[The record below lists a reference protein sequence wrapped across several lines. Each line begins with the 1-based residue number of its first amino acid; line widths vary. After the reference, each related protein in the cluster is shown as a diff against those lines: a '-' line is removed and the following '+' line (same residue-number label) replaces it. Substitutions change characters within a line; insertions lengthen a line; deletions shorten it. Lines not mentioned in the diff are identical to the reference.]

1 MTPSREATDDT
12 LRVGSR
18 SALFILVAYFL
29 SGVTSVAYEVLWA
42 RMVSLQFGVSIFGVV
57 VTVTAFMAG
66 LGVGSLFAARLIARI
81 SRPLLVFAVLEV
93 CIAAWALLT
102 PLMLSAGSDWLG
114 ARSGSASLLTWYAI
128 QSAMV
133 FTVLFVPALAMGA
146 AFPAVLQSLHPEKL
160 SLGRIYGLN
169 TIGGGCG
176 ALLPLILLPSM
187 GWATSLQVVVAAG
200 VGVALLAAVLDLW
213 RAKFS
218 ESTKTVDYRAALVRP
233 GFATLVAYGGLGA
246 AALMLE
252 IGWTRLFG
260 MILLRTEYVLAILLA
275 VFLLGTGIGSLFAR
289 AKLVAHWL
297 SWFPVLAGA
306 CALASLW
313 GLVPLANW
321 ADHQQPNS
329 LGSALFQQGLAIAI
343 LTFPTTLLLGAW
355 LPFLT
360 QHVGGG
366 RAVAGAWL
374 YGANSV
380 GAAAGSMLAGFVLI
394 PKAGTTGTLVV
405 AALLLFVCGMR
416 WSASRVAW
424 LALPVLLLVGASLW
438 SFPPVNRLLPVT
450 LSDVRDLSVYE
461 DAVSITHV
469 VEQPDGQRLL
479 LADLR
484 RMDASTDP
492 TAVAA
497 QQNQARLPLL
507 LHPAPRSVLFLGLGT
522 GITAAGALPFPDV
535 SGVAVELS
543 RGAISAAGNWFA
555 PANGAVTQKMR
566 IVHDD
571 ARRFLLTDGGQY
583 DVIVGDLFHPDL
595 VGRGNLLSLQHFSRV
610 RQRLAPGGLF
620 VQWLALNQ
628 FDMYSL
634 QVILRTFRSV
644 FPEAVLFLDGMRVA
658 LVGARDV
665 WQGGVA
671 TANNLARLSSDGQD
685 EATGGE
691 GEWTWLGR
699 YWGPIS
705 VADGPLQ
712 DDRWPQIEFRLPAV
726 RYSSSAQLGL
736 AALLD
741 NMLRGRPSVEAAAA
755 QLGLSQT
762 QFSAFERAYIATEQ
776 AVRSWSAGLRS
787 ESAQAQRLLRFA
799 YEANPKD
806 RWIGFNLAD
815 QIWAAYPQALQR
827 REDPRRILDA
837 VLAIRPDHVDA
848 LKALWRLELDAS
860 HAQEAERLRQRIRQL
875 SPLDNEVPQAGG

>member
-1 MTPSREATDDT
+1 MTSAREATDVT
-12 LRVGSR
+12 LRAGSR
-18 SALFILVAYFL
+18 WPFVVLATYFL
-29 SGVTSVAYEVLWA
+29 SGLTSVAYEVLWA

-66 LGVGSLFAARLIARI
+66 LGVGSLLGARLGVRFG
-81 SRPLLVFAVLEV
+81 RPLLVFAALEAGVAVL
-93 CIAAWALLT
+93 ALFT
-102 PLMLSAGSDWLG
+102 PLLLSAGGDWLG
-114 ARSGSASLLTWYAI
+114 ARSGGASLLVWYAA
-128 QSAMV
+128 QSVMV
-133 FTVLFVPALAMGA
+133 FAVLFVPALAMGA
-146 AFPAVLQSLHPEKL
+146 AFPVVLKCLEGEKL

-169 TIGGGCG
+169 TIGGACG
-176 ALLPLILLPSM
+176 ALLPLMLLPNM
-187 GWATSLQVVVAAG
+187 GWAVSLQVVVAIG
-200 VGVALLAAVLDLW
+200 ICVALTATGLDVW
-213 RAKFS
+213 RNKFS
-218 ESTKTVDYRAALVRP
+218 QSSSAIAECSALVRP
-233 GFATLVAYGGLGA
+233 GFTTLLAYAGLGA

-252 IGWTRLFG
+252 IGWARLFG

-275 VFLLGTGIGSLFAR
+275 VFLAGTGIGSLVAR
-289 AKLVAHWL
+289 AKLVVQWL
-297 SWFPVLAGA
+297 SWFPVLAGG

-313 GLVPLANW
+313 GILPLANW
-321 ADHQQPNS
+321 ADHQQPSS
-329 LGSALFQQGLAIAI
+329 LGSALFQQGLVIAM

-360 QHVGGG
+360 QHVGAG
-366 RAVAGAWL
+366 RAVSGAWL

-380 GAAAGSMLAGFVLI
+380 GAAAGAVFAGFVLI
-394 PKAGTTGTLVV
+394 PKIGTTGTLVV

-424 LALPVLLLVGASLW
+424 LALPVLLAVGASLW
-438 SFPPVNRLLPVT
+438 SLPSVNRLLPAT
-450 LSDVRDLSVYE
+450 LVDARDLSVYE

-469 VEQPDGQRLL
+469 AEQSDGQRLL

-507 LHPAPRSVLFLGLGT
+507 LHPAPQSVLFLGLGT
-522 GITAAGALPFPDV
+522 GITASGALPFPGV

-555 PANGAVTQKMR
+555 PVNGTVTQKMR

-571 ARRFLLTDGGQY
+571 ARRFLLTDVGRY

-665 WQGGVA
+665 WQGGAA
-671 TANNLARLSSDGQD
+671 TLGNLARLTSEVQSD
-685 EATGGE
+685 ATGGE

-705 VADGPLQ
+705 VDDGPLQ
-712 DDRWPQIEFRLPAV
+712 DDRWPQIEFRLPQV

-736 AALLD
+736 AELLD
-741 NMLRGRPSVEAAAA
+741 IMLRARPRVESAAE

-762 QFSAFERAYIATEQ
+762 QFPAFERAYIATEQ

-787 ESAQAQRLLRFA
+787 ESGQAQRLLRFA
-799 YEANPKD
+799 YEANPRD

-827 REDPRRILDA
+827 GEDPRRILNA
-837 VLAIRPDHVDA
+837 VLAIRTDHVEA
-848 LKALWRLELDAS
+848 LKALWRLELEAS
-860 HAQEAERLRQRIRQL
+860 DTQEAERLRQRIRQL
-875 SPLDNEVPQAGG
+875 SPLDNEVPSTGG